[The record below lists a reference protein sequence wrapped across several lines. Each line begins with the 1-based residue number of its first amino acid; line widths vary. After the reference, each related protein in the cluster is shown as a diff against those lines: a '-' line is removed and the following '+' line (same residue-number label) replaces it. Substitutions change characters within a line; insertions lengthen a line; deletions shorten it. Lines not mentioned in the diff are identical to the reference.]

1 MLILPLETLGGKGFT
16 ERRSPETGISLNLEV
31 HMRPGLT
38 KRMLNRENERYCGI
52 GGISQENRA
61 YGFRPA
67 FLDTET
73 GEVYPSCF
81 TDGRPAPCHILD
93 GLPQAV
99 VAVRAPSGRVMAVKS
114 SVVSG
119 FVRGGRFYT
128 REQAAREVM

>member
-1 MLILPLETLGGKGFT
+1 M
-16 ERRSPETGISLNLEV
+16 RS
-31 HMRPGLT
+31 GLT
-38 KRMLNRENERYCGI
+38 RQLLQCENRIYRGS
-52 GGISQENRA
+52 GGISQENRG

-73 GEVYPSCF
+73 GEIYPSCF

-93 GLPQAV
+93 GLPQDV

-114 SVVSG
+114 SVISG

-128 REQAAREVM
+128 REQAA

>member
-1 MLILPLETLGGKGFT
+1 MK
-16 ERRSPETGISLNLEV
+16 
-31 HMRPGLT
+31 PGLS
-38 KRMLNRENERYCGI
+38 KQLLQRENLFYRGS
-52 GGISQENRA
+52 GGISQENRS

-73 GEVYPSCF
+73 GEIFPSCF

-93 GLPQAV
+93 GLPQTI

-114 SVVSG
+114 SVISG

-128 REQAAREVM
+128 REQAAHEVM